1 LVRKTYWE
9 LSEEIVR
16 EFDSLNLG
24 KHDISTLINMEL
36 FITGCQMI
44 DSKLKIEQA
53 WSLLVGYN
61 DPVLPDLTQIEIIT
75 RMRILFSEL
84 RHKKVLSRRIG
95 RYSELHRDYR
105 LYDITEEGIAIQI
118 SPKFRTD
125 RLTVYNRI
133 LKQYIPRKPSNKTF
147 ASAGQFSYK
156 RRIRGGD
163 PITFHGSIPD
173 SLLED
178 PPSPFPA
185 YRPKTIRSL
194 SLPYNGSE
202 IAEEMDGCQSES
214 TMWQDRAKTVIL
226 ESIKGKEHE
235 LTYREN
241 IHIGGGL
248 AAGKST
254 FMMLETFRLV
264 KKTGAKVGFI
274 EGSVAQVLERVKEL
288 RRLGV
293 HAVPVIGRTGRSNH
307 QQNYLIANMNQ
318 IQNISDWQK
327 EQYESLKHVSDVCL
341 IQALAKDYERNKPYP
356 CLQLQQENSKVV
368 CPLAHKC
375 GVYRDFVDLQNAE
388 VWVTT
393 ASSVLK
399 TRIPEIIDPYSRTIF
414 EAMYDLLDVIFVD
427 EADQVQKQFDEA
439 FLTEYNV
446 FGSTE
451 DIFEKLRFES
461 SQLTNGE
468 YDQYAGDSAII
479 EWNDRLRMLEHMVW
493 RIYAKLNN
501 SATLR
506 NDIRR
511 NLIRVAGLAG
521 TLSEKLSTD
530 SKEQNRIFK
539 WLMEYASE
547 PYKDKRLSGIA
558 NDLIDT
564 DSPERKQDWIEKLI
578 VKVKGEVKPQVKRQ
592 LLYAQLEFFIY
603 LCRVEENIKYILTAF
618 PMIQVKLGLSIDF
631 SPLFTMQKDYEAFMK
646 EAMTGITLGYKY
658 DLPDGEKSGKFKLI
672 EYTAIGRLL
681 LKDWHQLYQVS
692 DGKEGPAVVFLSGT
706 SHAPNSAHYDL
717 ETSSDWLL
725 RAGRQR
731 SQIQLY
737 YKPILDM
744 TRGEFYVVSGVGDP
758 EHKSNNLSG
767 MVRQLKSDVNYEL
780 GYWKRLGKQRRV
792 LLVVNSYDDVE
803 TVRQVFSDD
812 PAWAGRYKALSKASQ
827 LKGDQLSRS
836 LIETFHQQ
844 SAEVLIV
851 PLLSV
856 GRGYN
861 ILDQE
866 GGALFGSVYFLVRPY
881 PVPNDLDYLV
891 QILHAHLPK
900 YMKRIQRQR
909 LHYDS
914 AINKLRQ
921 MSSGKLESMYQK
933 PDYWSLLTNDEREMM
948 GWYTFV
954 PIWQMIGRLL
964 RGGRDARVFFC
975 DAKFSAKQ
983 VDESDGLS
991 MLEVWQTIMD
1001 KNRNEVLFQSLYGP
1015 FMEAIQQMELEDE
1028 DIEEY

>member
-1 LVRKTYWE
+1 MRKTYWE
-9 LSEEIVR
+9 LTEDIAK
-16 EFDSLNLG
+16 EFDSLALR
-24 KHDISTLINMEL
+24 KHNISTLIGVEL
-36 FITGCQMI
+36 LIAGCQMI
-44 DSKLKIEQA
+44 DLKLKIEQA

-61 DPVLPDLTQIEIIT
+61 EPFLPDLTQIEIIT
-75 RMRILFSEL
+75 RMRILFPEF
-84 RHKKVLSRRIG
+84 RHKKVLSRRLN
-95 RYSELHRDYR
+95 RYSELQRDYR
-105 LYDITEEGIAIQI
+105 LYDITEEGTAQQI
-118 SPKFRTD
+118 SPRFRPD

-133 LKQYIPRKPSNKTF
+133 LKQYIPRKSSTKTY
-147 ASAGQFSYK
+147 ASADHFSYK
-156 RRIRGGD
+156 RKIRGGD
-163 PITFHGSIPD
+163 PITFKGSIPD
-173 SLLED
+173 TLLES
-178 PPSPFPA
+178 PPESFPA
-185 YRPKTIRSL
+185 YRSKTIRSL
-194 SLPYNGSE
+194 SLPYNGSK
-202 IAEEMDGCQSES
+202 IAEEMDDCRSKG
-214 TMWQDRAKTVIL
+214 TMWQDRAQTVIL
-226 ESIKGKEHE
+226 EPINVKQTELVYKG
-235 LTYREN
+235 N

-248 AAGKST
+248 GAGKST
-254 FMMLETFRLV
+254 FMILETYRLV
-264 KKTGAKVGFI
+264 KKTGARVGFI

-288 RRLGV
+288 RRLGI
-293 HAVPVIGRTGRSNH
+293 HAVPVIGRSGRSKH
-307 QQNYLIANMNQ
+307 QQDYLFANMNQ
-318 IQNISDWQK
+318 IQSISDWQG
-327 EQYESLKHVSDVCL
+327 EQHQSLMHVSDVCL
-341 IQALAKDYERNKPYP
+341 IKALAKDYERNKPYP
-356 CLQLQQENSKVV
+356 CLQLKQEDGEVI

-375 GVYRDFVDLQNAE
+375 GVYRDFADLQNAD

-427 EADQVQKQFDEA
+427 EADQVQRQFDEA

-451 DIFEKLRFES
+451 DIFEKLRIES

-468 YDQYAGDSAII
+468 YGQYAGDSVII

-493 RIYAKLNN
+493 RIYEKLND
-501 SATLR
+501 SASLR
-506 NDIRR
+506 NNIRR
-511 NLIRVAGLAG
+511 NLIRVTGLAG

-530 SKEQNRIFK
+530 PKEQKRIFK
-539 WLMEYASE
+539 RLMEYASE

-558 NDLIDT
+558 NELIDT
-564 DSPERKQDWIEKLI
+564 DSQEQKQEWIDELI
-578 VKVKGEVKPQVKRQ
+578 SKIKGQVKPRLKKQ
-592 LLYAQLEFFIY
+592 LLYAQLEFFVY
-603 LCRVEENIKYILTAF
+603 LCRAEENIKYILTAF

-681 LKDWHQLYQVS
+681 LKEWNQLYRIS

-717 ETSSDWLL
+717 ETSSEWLL
-725 RAGRQR
+725 RAGRQS

-737 YKPILDM
+737 YKPVLNM
-744 TRGEFYVVSGVGDP
+744 TRGEFYEISGVRDS
-758 EHKSNNLSG
+758 EHKSENLSG

-780 GYWKRLGKQRRV
+780 SYWKRLGNPRRV

-812 PAWAGRYKALSKASQ
+812 LAWAGRYKALGRDSE
-827 LKGDQLSRS
+827 LKEDELSRS
-836 LIETFHQQ
+836 LIETFNQQ

-881 PVPNDLDYLV
+881 PVPNDLNYLV
-891 QILHAHLPK
+891 QILHAHLPQ
-900 YMKRIQRQR
+900 YMKKIQKKG

-933 PDYWSLLTNDEREMM
+933 PDYWSLLTDDEREMM
-948 GWYTFV
+948 GWYTFIPV
-954 PIWQMIGRLL
+954 WQMIGRLL
-964 RGGRDARVFFC
+964 RGGRDARVFFG
-975 DAKFSAKQ
+975 DAKFSAKPAGQ
-983 VDESDGLS
+983 PDGLS
-991 MLEVWQTIMD
+991 MLEVWRIIMY
-1001 KNRNEVLFQSLYGP
+1001 KNRNDVLFQSLYGP
-1015 FMEAIQQMELEDE
+1015 FMDAIQQIKLED
-1028 DIEEY
+1028 DHDEEL

>member
-1 LVRKTYWE
+1 MVRKTYWE

-24 KHDISTLINMEL
+24 KHDISTLINIEL
-36 FITGCQMI
+36 FITGCHMI
-44 DSKLKIEQA
+44 DPKLKIEQA

-75 RMRILFSEL
+75 RMRILFAEL
-84 RHKKVLSRRIG
+84 RHKKVLSRRLG

-118 SPKFRTD
+118 SPKYRTD

-133 LKQYIPRKPSNKTF
+133 LKQYIPRKPSTKTF
-147 ASAGQFSYK
+147 AGAGQFSYK
-156 RRIRGGD
+156 RRTRGCD
-163 PITFHGSIPD
+163 PSTFHGSIPD
-173 SLLED
+173 SLLKD
-178 PPSPFPA
+178 PTSPFPA
-185 YRPKTIRSL
+185 YRSKTIRSL
-194 SLPYNGSE
+194 PLPYNGTE
-202 IAEEMDGCQSES
+202 IAMEMDGCKNES
-214 TMWQDRAKTVIL
+214 TMWHDRAKTVIL
-226 ESIKGKEHE
+226 ESVKGKEQE
-235 LTYREN
+235 LIYKGN

-248 AAGKST
+248 GAGKST
-254 FMMLETFRLV
+254 FMILETFRLV
-264 KKTGAKVGFI
+264 KKTGAKIGFI

-293 HAVPVIGRTGRSNH
+293 HAVPVIGRMGRSKH
-307 QQNYLIANMNQ
+307 QQNYLVANMNQ
-318 IQNISDWQK
+318 IQNISEWQN

-341 IQALAKDYERNKPYP
+341 IKALAKDYERNKPSP
-356 CLQLQQENSKVV
+356 CLQLQQENGKVV

-468 YDQYAGDSAII
+468 YGQYAGDSAII

-493 RIYAKLNN
+493 RIYAKLND

-506 NDIRR
+506 NDIRS

-530 SKEQNRIFK
+530 PKEQTRIFK

-564 DSPERKQDWIEKLI
+564 DSPERKQEWIEEFI
-578 VKVKGEVKPQVKRQ
+578 AKVKGEVKPRVKRQ

-603 LCRVEENIKYILTAF
+603 LCRAEENIKYILTAF

-658 DLPDGEKSGKFKLI
+658 DLPDAEKSGKFKLI

-725 RAGRQR
+725 RAGRQ
-731 SQIQLY
+731 SSKIQLY
-737 YKPILDM
+737 YKPVLDM
-744 TRGEFYVVSGVGDP
+744 TRGEFYVVSGVRDP

-780 GYWKRLGKQRRV
+780 GYWQRLGKRRRV

-812 PAWAGRYKALSKASQ
+812 SAWAGRYKALGRGSQ
-827 LKGDQLSRS
+827 LKEDELSRS
-836 LIETFHQQ
+836 LIETFHLQ

-861 ILDQE
+861 ILDEE

-881 PVPNDLDYLV
+881 PVPNDLNYLV
-891 QILHAHLPK
+891 QILHAYLPK
-900 YMKRIQRQR
+900 YMKRIRKQS

-954 PIWQMIGRLL
+954 PVWQMIGRLL

-983 VDESDGLS
+983 ADESDGLS
-991 MLEVWQTIMD
+991 MLEVWKNIMV
-1001 KNRNEVLFQSLYGP
+1001 KNRNDVLFQSLYGP
-1015 FMEAIQQMELEDE
+1015 FMEAIQQMEMEDE